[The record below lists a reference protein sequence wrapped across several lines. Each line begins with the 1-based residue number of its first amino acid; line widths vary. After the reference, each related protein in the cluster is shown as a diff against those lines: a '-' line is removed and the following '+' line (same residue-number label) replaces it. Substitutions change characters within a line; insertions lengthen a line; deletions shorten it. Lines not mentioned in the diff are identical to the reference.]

1 MNSSLLE
8 ACGSRCAPLAWRGT
22 SGDRWCETPTEVV
35 LRSPLWMVSI
45 KHKLTLYAEA
55 VKERTIRVLINVSQI
70 PRTLRNVILG
80 KCPLISSS
88 KANSCH
94 HRTKPTRYFPG
105 SASYFSFSNKLTKMA
120 LLIILRYCI
129 FKTNKVTNRVITL
142 EICLKSLL
150 YSFENLFN
158 CDSSSQF
165 S

>member
-1 MNSSLLE
+1 
-8 ACGSRCAPLAWRGT
+8 
-22 SGDRWCETPTEVV
+22 
-35 LRSPLWMVSI
+35 MVSI

-70 PRTLRNVILG
+70 PRTLRNVLLG

-94 HRTKPTRYFPG
+94 HRTKPTRYFPD
-105 SASYFSFSNKLTKMA
+105 SALYFSFSNKLTKMA
-120 LLIILRYCI
+120 LLIILRYCT

-150 YSFENLFN
+150 YIFENLFN

-165 S
+165 SWGTGKGQWHLFQMVIPIRPPKLTFNHDSGTQLFLLQCFS